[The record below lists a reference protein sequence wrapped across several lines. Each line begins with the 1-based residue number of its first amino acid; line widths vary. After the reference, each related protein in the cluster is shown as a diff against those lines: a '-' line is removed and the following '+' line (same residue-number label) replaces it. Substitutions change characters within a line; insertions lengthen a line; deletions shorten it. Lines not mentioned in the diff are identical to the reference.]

1 MGRHQ
6 MKALALG
13 QVELAA
19 RGLDEAEPA
28 AQLAGPAGEAATL
41 VEADAVILPRV
52 RGVVEHAVHPLA
64 RVRAQAGQ
72 RDDVDVG
79 RGETELAQQRVYRLA
94 RIAGVVLQPA
104 EALFGC
110 TADDLAVAQDRRG
123 RTVGLGD
130 AEDDHR
136 DVILSHRPPRPN
148 VYYDT
153 GLRRARRAEPPEE
166 TAMTIDDKLA
176 KAGLTVPN

>member
-1 MGRHQ
+1 MGCNQ
-6 MKALALG
+6 VKALTLG
-13 QVELAA
+13 QIDLAA
-19 RGLDEAEPA
+19 RRLEEAGPR

-41 VEADAVILPRV
+41 VEADAVMLPGV

-130 AEDDHR
+130 AKDDHR
-136 DVILSHRPPRPN
+136 YVILSNRPPRPQR
-148 VYYDT
+148 V
-153 GLRRARRAEPPEE
+153 LRSSTQSRTPHTSHLRS
-166 TAMTIDDKLA
+166 T
-176 KAGLTVPN
+176 

>member
-6 MKALALG
+6 VKALVLG

-19 RGLDEAEPA
+19 RGL
-28 AQLAGPAGEAATL
+28 
-41 VEADAVILPRV
+41 
-52 RGVVEHAVHPLA
+52 
-64 RVRAQAGQ
+64 AQASQ

-136 DVILSHRPPRPN
+136 DVILSHRPPRPQR
-148 VYYDT
+148 V
-153 GLRRARRAEPPEE
+153 LRYRPAARAAPNPCEE
-166 TAMTIDDKLA
+166 AAMTIEDEL
-176 KAGLTVPN
+176 

>member
-19 RGLDEAEPA
+19 RGLDEAEPR

-110 TADDLAVAQDRRG
+110 TADDLAVPHDLRR
-123 RTVGLGD
+123 RTVGPGV
-130 AEDDHR
+130 AADDNR
-136 DVILSHRPPRPN
+136 S
-148 VYYDT
+148 
-153 GLRRARRAEPPEE
+153 
-166 TAMTIDDKLA
+166 DDIA
-176 KAGLTVPN
+176 HGP